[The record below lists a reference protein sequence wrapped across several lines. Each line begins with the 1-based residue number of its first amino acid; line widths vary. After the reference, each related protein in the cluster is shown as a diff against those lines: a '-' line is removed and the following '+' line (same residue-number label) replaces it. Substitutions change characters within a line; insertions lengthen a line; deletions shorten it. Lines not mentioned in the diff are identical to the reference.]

1 MMEGVRGK
9 GMKEEEEGKSDI
21 IMMEGV
27 RERERES
34 EIEAGKEREGESE
47 IYKRDGEGGS
57 EI

>member
-9 GMKEEEEGKSDI
+9 GMKEEGKSD

-27 RERERES
+27 RERES

-47 IYKRDGEGGS
+47 I
-57 EI
+57 